1 MKYQGSVAFSGS
13 RRAEAI
19 SIPTLDRADI
29 IDDGWDS
36 EGAVE
41 DLPEAGSPGAPL
53 RNSEGRHGISA
64 GVRPKSHLRRQ
75 ISPRGVTA
83 SVM

>member
-41 DLPEAGSPGAPL
+41 DLPEPVRQVLPFAIPKAGMG
-53 RNSEGRHGISA
+53 
-64 GVRPKSHLRRQ
+64 
-75 ISPRGVTA
+75 
-83 SVM
+83 